1 MAPIDLS
8 GELGCVID
16 HQTSLDTDLAFDFFG
31 VSAGTDTFANEAEI
45 GTWSGWTDGDFV
57 LLTSDLSRFGGEPV
71 VYVRFFLDTDGFQ
84 FGDGA
89 YVDDVLVRCLQA
101 NGEDYQVMRGTSVA
115 SAHVTGVGALLLAA
129 KPDLTVAKLKNAILK
144 GVDKKAAFANR
155 VSTGGR
161 LNADHSIDVALD
173 VTPPNT
179 TINGRPPAS
188 TTSRRATFRFRS
200 NEAGSTFQCR
210 HMNGAWLSCTS
221 PKLYTGLTLGLHRFR
236 VRAIDKALNVDP
248 TPATDTWRIRR

>member
-1 MAPIDLS
+1 VD
-8 GELGCVID
+8 
-16 HQTSLDTDLAFDFFG
+16 
-31 VSAGTDTFANEAEI
+31 
-45 GTWSGWTDGDFV
+45 
-57 LLTSDLSRFGGEPV
+57 
-71 VYVRFFLDTDGFQ
+71 
-84 FGDGA
+84 DGA
-89 YVDDVLVRCLQA
+89 HVDDVVVKCLHP
-101 NGEDYQVMRGTSVA
+101 NGEGYEAIAGTSMASPHVA
-115 SAHVTGVGALLLAA
+115 GVAALLLDANPA
-129 KPDLTVAKLKNAILK
+129 LTVAKLKNAILK

-161 LNADHSIDVALD
+161 LNADKSIDVALD

-200 NEAGSTFQCR
+200 NEPGSTFQCR
-210 HMNGAWLSCTS
+210 HMNGAWRSCKS
-221 PKLYTGLTLGLHRFR
+221 PKVYANLKPGLHRFR